1 VPTLYQEMAQ
11 EIIQP
16 DGTLPAANLVSL
28 QYATGEDVKII
39 VSKNAGRYRVQSTSL
54 AAMCHVTADLAER
67 LKKFYK
73 AQGDTEVE
81 FNFTEAIPLP
91 DYLGLVER
99 HHELRQTM
107 QAQRELLADRAQQF
121 RCVQKRLLIRFKEK
135 NPSPVSHLDLLL
147 EGTYEELLAL
157 GSSYEELQA
166 PRACRVT
173 WGVCLGDVQLACF
186 FYVFVG
192 VFLT

>member
-1 VPTLYQEMAQ
+1 MTFQVTIKNGLMKYALCPLSSHASDISMCPMPSYTPYTSFLLYLYALRSPCTPYSVHLSMPTIPHFENPYFSCTP
-11 EIIQP
+11 IP
-16 DGTLPAANLVSL
+16 S
-28 QYATGEDVKII
+28 
-39 VSKNAGRYRVQSTSL
+39 
-54 AAMCHVTADLAER
+54 
-67 LKKFYK
+67 
-73 AQGDTEVE
+73 
-81 FNFTEAIPLP
+81 PLP
-91 DYLGLVER
+91 VDAPLPSMPSYAYNPIPSVPLIPSPPPPLS
-99 HHELRQTM
+99 
-107 QAQRELLADRAQQF
+107 